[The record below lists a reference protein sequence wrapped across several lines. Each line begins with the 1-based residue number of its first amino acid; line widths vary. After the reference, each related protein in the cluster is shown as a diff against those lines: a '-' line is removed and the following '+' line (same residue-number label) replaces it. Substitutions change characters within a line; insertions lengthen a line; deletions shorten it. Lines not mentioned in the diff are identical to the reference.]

1 MIKEK
6 SNEWKAA
13 KPMVWI
19 KTEDGNTWIC
29 PKDAISDRNNVSPDE
44 LATASTSRST
54 PRTTEE

>member
-19 KTEDGNTWIC
+19 KTEDDDTWIC
-29 PKDAISDRNNVSPDE
+29 PKDSITDRKNVSAAE
-44 LATASTSRST
+44 LADCVNESHN
-54 PRTTEE
+54 PQNN